1 MTNSIRDILD
11 NYYQQRTLDLIKQKT
26 SFAKV
31 GEEAKPA
38 LWYTET
44 EQAINAYISTA
55 VREARLE
62 EMQER
67 PDSIKFDYDHDRI
80 AQLKEEGTVEPA
92 PVKPFNGTPASKL
105 TGTDI
110 TLVEGYNMTE
120 PNLDKLDDILLRLC
134 TSAAQEVFSQ
144 EGYGDNKL
152 LYTLADARTAI
163 LTLIANQVREARID
177 EIKFFAGEGLDYI
190 DASRQE
196 LLDRIKELGE

>member
-120 PNLDKLDDILLRLC
+120 PNLDKIELCVVDVFFNDLILDMVAKSEPITRKELYVKLEELR
-134 TSAAQEVFSQ
+134 T
-144 EGYGDNKL
+144 KL
-152 LYTLADARTAI
+152 
-163 LTLIANQVREARID
+163 
-177 EIKFFAGEGLDYI
+177 
-190 DASRQE
+190 
-196 LLDRIKELGE
+196 KELGE